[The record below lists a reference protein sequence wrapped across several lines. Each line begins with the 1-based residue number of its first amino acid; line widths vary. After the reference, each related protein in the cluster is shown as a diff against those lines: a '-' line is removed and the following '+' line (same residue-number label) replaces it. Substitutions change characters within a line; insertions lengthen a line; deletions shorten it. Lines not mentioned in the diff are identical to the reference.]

1 LAPANRSPSSRIYFV
16 TMNMSATPLSYPEI
30 HSPEGDPQGTL
41 PGDEVLLDAYST
53 AVITAVERVS
63 PAVVKIDVEKAGRG
77 REGSGSGFVFTPD
90 GLVMTN
96 SHVVHD
102 AGSIRLTFADGQRA
116 AATLVGDDPDSDTA
130 VLRTDVAALFPAI
143 LGKSRNLK
151 VGQLAIA
158 VGNPYGFQ
166 FTVTAGVVSA
176 LGRSMR
182 AASGRMMDEI
192 IQTDAALNPGN
203 SGGPLVTSQGEV
215 VGINTATILPA
226 QGLCFAIGIDTA
238 KFVASQLL
246 QHGRVRRSW
255 IGIAGQNVPLPRSP
269 VYEYKLTNDTAI
281 LVNEVYPESPAAQ
294 AGLLSG
300 DIIVAF
306 GAKATGGIDGLH
318 RLLTVEA
325 ANRPTTLTILRRVER
340 KQMTDN
346 TAPEGRLKSVSQ
358 DRRGTTSF
366 NRPLVSLSDLGGQL
380 RSAAISTMCP
390 RCRRSRRKSIR
401 GRWRFWPVPRKPST
415 SALRIPALTSA
426 TASPIWRFMIQRARR
441 SRNNP
446 GPGKTGLLDS
456 LSVTPSI
463 GRSLP
468 RWKLYHQRAD
478 LIWNDANK
486 FFIAYN
492 PQLSQ
497 AGCATV
503 VDSKGNPANYSEL
516 TTTQINRARP
526 FPSWLLV

>member
-1 LAPANRSPSSRIYFV
+1 LARLNRCGSSRIYSV
-16 TMNMSATPLSYPEI
+16 TMNISATPLSYTEI
-30 HSPEGDPQGTL
+30 HSPESNPQGNSS
-41 PGDEVLLDAYST
+41 GDEVLLDAYST

-63 PAVVKIDVEKAGRG
+63 PAVVKIDVDKVGRG

-96 SHVVHD
+96 SHVVHG

-116 AATLVGDDPDSDTA
+116 TATLVGDDPDSDTA
-130 VLRTDVAALFPAI
+130 VLRADVAALFPAV

-203 SGGPLVTSQGEV
+203 SGGPLVNSQGEV

-255 IGIAGQNVPLPRSP
+255 IGIAGQNVPLPRRL
-269 VYEYKLTNDTAI
+269 VYEYKLTNDTAV

-294 AGLLSG
+294 AGLVSG

-306 GAKATGGIDGLH
+306 GATATGGIDGLH

-325 ANRPTTLTILRRVER
+325 ANRPTTLTILRGVER
-340 KQMTDN
+340 KQIQI
-346 TAPEGRLKSVSQ
+346 V
-358 DRRGTTSF
+358 
-366 NRPLVSLSDLGGQL
+366 PLPKED
-380 RSAAISTMCP
+380 
-390 RCRRSRRKSIR
+390 
-401 GRWRFWPVPRKPST
+401 
-415 SALRIPALTSA
+415 
-426 TASPIWRFMIQRARR
+426 
-441 SRNNP
+441 
-446 GPGKTGLLDS
+446 
-456 LSVTPSI
+456 
-463 GRSLP
+463 
-468 RWKLYHQRAD
+468 
-478 LIWNDANK
+478 
-486 FFIAYN
+486 
-492 PQLSQ
+492 
-497 AGCATV
+497 
-503 VDSKGNPANYSEL
+503 
-516 TTTQINRARP
+516 
-526 FPSWLLV
+526 